1 MHHRRVS
8 DIAHPVRLS
17 DLFTQWRPDWLTV
30 AVLAVVALL
39 YARAR
44 LRVHAS
50 GRRWPIRRDAAFAV
64 GLSLALWT
72 SSGFPEA
79 RNHQLMWVWTMQVL
93 LLLLVVPT
101 VLVAAQP
108 VALARA
114 AHGGSTLPGRLLGSR
129 AMRVVG
135 HPAVGLLYVP
145 VLMGAL
151 FFWGL
156 GDWTLRSL
164 PAGWALH
171 VVLLGLGVLI
181 TLPLVDIEDGRTS
194 LAVGLSVAIGAVE
207 LLVDAIPGI
216 VLRLETHLEVAH
228 FGSGRPPWSAS
239 WLADQQTAGGILWTV
254 AELLDLPFLILVIV
268 QWMRIERREA
278 VRIDAQLDR
287 AEADRAATATPDD
300 AESARPW
307 WMDHP
312 ELSAR
317 FQRRG

>member
-1 MHHRRVS
+1 MHHRHVF
-8 DIAHPVRLS
+8 DTAHPVRPP
-17 DLFTQWRPDWLTV
+17 DLLAQWRPDWLTV
-30 AVLAVVALL
+30 TVLAVVVVL
-39 YARAR
+39 YVRAR
-44 LRVHAS
+44 LRVRAS
-50 GRRWPIRRDAAFAV
+50 GRRWPPLRDVAFAV
-64 GLSLALWT
+64 GLSLAVWT
-72 SSGFPEA
+72 CSGFPEA
-79 RNHQLMWVWTMQVL
+79 RGHQLMWVWTMQVL

-114 AHGGSTLPGRLLGSR
+114 AHGGSTQPGRLLGSR
-129 AMRVVG
+129 VLRAVG

-145 VLMGAL
+145 IVMGAL

-156 GDWTLRSL
+156 GEWTLHSL
-164 PAGWALH
+164 PAGWLLH

-216 VLRLETHLEVAH
+216 VLRLETHLEIAQ
-228 FGSGRPPWSAS
+228 FGVGRPAWAAS

-254 AELLDLPFLILVIV
+254 AELLDLPFLILVIL

-278 VRIDAQLDR
+278 GRIDAQLDR
-287 AEADRAATATPDD
+287 AEADRAASMPADGAVT
-300 AESARPW
+300 ARPW
-307 WMDHP
+307 WLDHP

-317 FQRRG
+317 FRRSD